1 MTQERENLRGISQV
15 PEDKM
20 GTLREGLGYWRQ
32 GG

>member
-15 PEDKM
+15 HGDKM
-20 GTLREGLGYWRQ
+20 GTLGEGLGYWRQ